1 MNPDYREPVESIWY
15 REPYVWLIIFIPGS
29 TVIACFFT
37 FWLAVT
43 SDDGLVVDDYYKRG
57 LAINRTL
64 ERDRFAER
72 YGLQANI
79 EQLREN
85 NSIRVTLSGDIDFGY
100 PDRLLVSF
108 NHATR
113 GGFDQQFSLG
123 QTSEGIYEGV
133 LPVLIPG
140 NWYVQIESD
149 NWRLLQTLPVPL

>member
-1 MNPDYREPVESIWY
+1 MNPDNREPMKSIWY
-15 REPYVWLIIFIPGS
+15 REPYVWLLIIIPGS

-37 FWLAVT
+37 LWLAVK

-57 LAINRTL
+57 LAMNRTL

-79 EQLREN
+79 ELFKEK

-100 PDRLLVSF
+100 PDRLQISF
-108 NHATR
+108 HHSTR
-113 GGFDQQFSLG
+113 GGFDQQFSLA
-123 QTSEGIYEGV
+123 QTSEGIYEGD

-149 NWRLLQTLPVPL
+149 NWRLLQSLPAPL